1 MTHENECMP
10 IYPGIQMW
18 ARIKTALKVTYQ
30 IFKSAGKQYGIDRVN
45 RMAAAVAYRTMF
57 ALAPLLL
64 VAVWVVSLFLGDVE
78 ARTEIA
84 EAVGRV
90 AGPTVEAALITFLRS
105 VGESSGAVG
114 LIGIVLLLW
123 TSSTLFM
130 ELQNDL
136 NDIFDVPY
144 EETTGVMSFVIK
156 RGLGFLWALS
166 LGVVL
171 VAIWMVNSLWQF
183 VDDFLPPAFAP
194 VHDAVSYLAPVAS
207 ILVLPFLFALI
218 FQSLTRVK
226 VRWRAIWWGSFFT
239 AAVFLLATYGTG
251 LYFRLSETSAASIAG
266 AIFVI
271 LLLAYVLSAVF
282 LFGAEVTKVYDTYL
296 DGVSLRFL
304 DEEVTPEGIVDR
316 PEPALPLAAVFA
328 FLGGLFVGW
337 RRKS

>member
-1 MTHENECMP
+1 
-10 IYPGIQMW
+10 MW
-18 ARIKTALKVTYQ
+18 TKTKGAAKVTYE

-64 VAVWVVSLFLGDVE
+64 VAVSVLSAFVGDVE
-78 ARTEIA
+78 ARGDILD
-84 EAVGRV
+84 AVGRV
-90 AGPTVEAALITFLRS
+90 AGPTVEQALEGFLRS
-105 VGESSGAVG
+105 VSESSSVAGIVG
-114 LIGIVLLLW
+114 FVLLLW
-123 TSSTLFM
+123 TSSSLFM
-130 ELQNDL
+130 ELQNNL

-144 EETTGVMSFVIK
+144 EQTTGVMGFAIK
-156 RGLGFLWALS
+156 RGLGFLWAFS
-166 LGVVL
+166 LGLILVV
-171 VAIWMVNSLWQF
+171 IWLFNSLWQF
-183 VDDFLPPAFAP
+183 IDGFLPPAFAP
-194 VHDAVSYLAPVAS
+194 VHDVISYVAPAAS
-207 ILVLPFLFALI
+207 ILILPFLFALI

-239 AAVFLLATYGTG
+239 AAAFLLATYGTG
-251 LYFRLSETSAASIAG
+251 LYFRLAGTSAATIA
-266 AIFVI
+266 ASIFVI

-316 PEPALPLAAVFA
+316 PEPALPLAAILA

>member
-1 MTHENECMP
+1 MP
-10 IYPGIQMW
+10 RYPETQMW
-18 ARIKTALKVTYQ
+18 AKIKDAAKVTYE
-30 IFKSAGKQYGIDRVN
+30 IFKAAGKQYGIDRVN

-78 ARTEIA
+78 ARTEITV
-84 EAVGRV
+84 AVGRV
-90 AGPTVEAALITFLRS
+90 AGPTVEAALDTFLRS

-144 EETTGVMSFVIK
+144 EQTTGVMSFVIK

-171 VAIWMVNSLWQF
+171 VAIWLVNSLWQF

-226 VRWRAIWWGSFFT
+226 VRWRAIWSGSFFT
-239 AAVFLLATYGTG
+239 AAVFMLATYGTG
-251 LYFRLSETSAASIAG
+251 LYFQLSKTSAASIVG
-266 AIFVI
+266 SIFVI

-304 DEEVTPEGIVDR
+304 DEKVAPEGIVDR
-316 PEPALPLAAVFA
+316 PEPALPLAAVLA

>member
-1 MTHENECMP
+1 MSR
-10 IYPGIQMW
+10 YSDSQMW
-18 ARIKTALKVTYQ
+18 AKTKDAARVTYG
-30 IFKSAGKQYGIDRVN
+30 IFKSAGKQYGVDRVN

-57 ALAPLLL
+57 AVAPLLV
-64 VAVWVVSLFLGDVE
+64 VAVWVVGLFLGDVE
-78 ARTEIA
+78 ARAEIL

-90 AGPTVEAALITFLRS
+90 AGATVETALKDFLRS
-105 VGESSGAVG
+105 ISQSSGAVG

-123 TSSTLFM
+123 TSSTLFL

-144 EETTGVMSFVIK
+144 EETTGVIGFLIK

-166 LGVVL
+166 LGMVL
-171 VAIWMVNSLWQF
+171 VAIWLVNSLWQF
-183 VDDFLPPAFAP
+183 VDEFLPPALDP
-194 VHDAVSYLAPVAS
+194 VHDVVSYVAPAAS
-207 ILVLPFLFALI
+207 ILILPFLFALI

-251 LYFRLSETSAASIAG
+251 LYFRFFPPSAAKAAAS
-266 AIFVI
+266 IFVI

-296 DGVSLRFL
+296 NGVSMQFL
-304 DEEVTPEGIVDR
+304 EREPQPEGIVDR
-316 PEPALPLAAVFA
+316 PEPALPLAAVIA

>member
-1 MTHENECMP
+1 
-10 IYPGIQMW
+10 MW
-18 ARIKTALKVTYQ
+18 AKTKDAAKTTYE

-64 VAVWVVSLFLGDVE
+64 VAVAVLGVFVGDVE
-78 ARTEIA
+78 ARGEIL
-84 EAVGRV
+84 ETVTRV
-90 AGPTVEAALITFLRS
+90 AGETVADALEDFLRS
-105 VGESSGAVG
+105 VSQSSSVAGIVG
-114 LIGIVLLLW
+114 FVLLLW
-123 TSSTLFM
+123 TSSSLFM
-130 ELQNDL
+130 ELQNNL

-144 EETTGVMSFVIK
+144 EQTNGVMGFIVK

-166 LGVVL
+166 LGLLL
-171 VAIWMVNSLWQF
+171 VAIWLVNSLWQF

-194 VHDAVSYLAPVAS
+194 VHDVVSYVAPAAS
-207 ILVLPFLFALI
+207 ILILPFLFALI

-226 VRWRAIWWGSFFT
+226 VRWRAIWWGSAFT
-239 AAVFLLATYGTG
+239 AVVFLLATYGAG
-251 LYFRLSETSAASIAG
+251 LYFRLAGPTAAGIAG
-266 AIFVI
+266 SIFVI

-282 LFGAEVTKVYDTYL
+282 LFGAEVTKVYDSYL

-304 DEEVTPEGIVDR
+304 DEDVVPDGIVDR
-316 PEPALPLAAVFA
+316 PEPALPLAAVLA